1 MESKDFDYRKLNA
14 ILDKEGITAEQ
25 LAKMTGKTKKAVQPW
40 LNGTATPHKS
50 SLSKIIEV
58 LHISEDRISKDFR
71 TMQTLTDDKI
81 NEAWDVFLDVIM
93 PYFAYYEASSVGYE
107 AQKKLNLLN
116 NMDGYKG
123 KTIHLMSLDKQ
134 KTSLDN
140 NLEADIDFMRK
151 FVSRDDFPMVR
162 MKNYSKGIL
171 KQVARDFIR
180 KEYQDFE
187 DYELYRGVCS
197 NLIQKIE
204 ERIKNTPKLQE
215 YLLEKQELAVLD
227 FTKYKEIK
235 RSFEVILSQSI
246 VIFNLFEV
254 CPELVRDFIHVEYQN
269 YPNFLLFY
277 YLSFNDIEFSDQFT
291 DYLETHSQ
299 TVSSKEV
306 PVTEYLKGRIK
317 EAPDDLIKKEYA
329 RRILIDLKTFTEK
342 DEVQKWIDERYPKS
356 SILTSSTIME
366 FYRKL
371 SVLVDFEIRQY
382 CVEILSEDSRFL
394 NLKLATILEE
404 LPDALKAKKS

>member
-1 MESKDFDYRKLNA
+1 
-14 ILDKEGITAEQ
+14 
-25 LAKMTGKTKKAVQPW
+25 MTGKTKKAVQPW
-40 LNGTATPHKS
+40 LNGTTTPHKS

-116 NMDGYKG
+116 NMGGYKG
-123 KTIHLMSLDKQ
+123 KTIHLMSLNKQ

-162 MKNYSKGIL
+162 MKNYSKSIL
-171 KQVARDFIR
+171 KQVARDFTR

-215 YLLEKQELAVLD
+215 YLLEKQELAA
-227 FTKYKEIK
+227 
-235 RSFEVILSQSI
+235 
-246 VIFNLFEV
+246 N
-254 CPELVRDFIHVEYQN
+254 
-269 YPNFLLFY
+269 
-277 YLSFNDIEFSDQFT
+277 
-291 DYLETHSQ
+291 Q
-299 TVSSKEV
+299 TV
-306 PVTEYLKGRIK
+306 
-317 EAPDDLIKKEYA
+317 
-329 RRILIDLKTFTEK
+329 F
-342 DEVQKWIDERYPKS
+342 
-356 SILTSSTIME
+356 
-366 FYRKL
+366 
-371 SVLVDFEIRQY
+371 
-382 CVEILSEDSRFL
+382 
-394 NLKLATILEE
+394 
-404 LPDALKAKKS
+404 

>member
-40 LNGTATPHKS
+40 LKGTATPHKS

-81 NEAWDVFLDVIM
+81 NETWDVFLDVIM

-180 KEYQDFE
+180 KEHQDFE

-394 NLKLATILEE
+394 DLKLATILEE

>member
-1 MESKDFDYRKLNA
+1 
-14 ILDKEGITAEQ
+14 
-25 LAKMTGKTKKAVQPW
+25 
-40 LNGTATPHKS
+40 
-50 SLSKIIEV
+50 
-58 LHISEDRISKDFR
+58 
-71 TMQTLTDDKI
+71 MQTLTDDKI
-81 NEAWDVFLDVIM
+81 NETWDVFLDVIM

-180 KEYQDFE
+180 KEHQDFE

-394 NLKLATILEE
+394 DLKLATILEE

>member
-40 LNGTATPHKS
+40 LNGTTTPHKS

-81 NEAWDVFLDVIM
+81 NEAQDVFLDVIM

-107 AQKKLNLLN
+107 AQKKMNLLN
-116 NMDGYKG
+116 NMGGYKG

-134 KTSLDN
+134 KTSLNN

-171 KQVARDFIR
+171 KQVARDFTR

-235 RSFEVILSQSI
+235 RSFEIILSQSI

-329 RRILIDLKTFTEK
+329 RRVLIDLKTFTEK
-342 DEVQKWIDERYPKS
+342 DEVQKWIDERYPES

-382 CVEILSEDSRFL
+382 CFEILSEDSRFL
-394 NLKLATILEE
+394 DLELAIILEE